1 MITKFRRLIR
11 KFSRETDGLVSV
23 EFAIYAPLLLFVF
36 AAIVTYFDAFR
47 QQNTNLKAAYTISD
61 LISRETNY
69 VNEDYIDSMHKLTQ
83 LLIRG
88 GTSMSLR
95 ISVVRWD
102 EGDNRYYVD
111 WSKVRG
117 TGYAEW
123 TDGTIQEIKDSLP
136 KMPDQERAIVVETNN
151 QVTPVFNVGLNIMNI
166 ENLVFSRPRFAP
178 QVVFVDTAPN
188 GKSHTDNAMKVAE
201 AAD

>member
-1 MITKFRRLIR
+1 MTRKFRRIIR
-11 KFSRETDGLVSV
+11 NFTRDTEGLVSV
-23 EFAIYAPLLLFVF
+23 EFAIYAPIMLFVF
-36 AAIVTYFDAFR
+36 ASIVTFFDGFR

-69 VNEDYIDSMHKLTQ
+69 VNEDYIDSMHKLTA
-83 LLIRG
+83 LLVRS
-88 GTSMSLR
+88 GTAISLR

-102 EGDNRYYVD
+102 EADGRYYVD

-117 TGYAEW
+117 TDYAEW
-123 TDGTIQEIKDSLP
+123 SDETIQNIKDSLP
-136 KMPDQERAIVVETNN
+136 VMPDQERTIVVETRNN
-151 QVTPVFNVGLNIMNI
+151 VTPVFNVGPDIMNI

-188 GKSHTDNAMKVAE
+188 DKSHSDNSNKVIQ
-201 AAD
+201 

>member
-1 MITKFRRLIR
+1 MTRKFRRIIR
-11 KFSRETDGLVSV
+11 NFTRDTEGLVSV
-23 EFAIYAPLLLFVF
+23 EFAIYAPIMLFVF
-36 AAIVTYFDAFR
+36 ASIVTFFDGFR

-69 VNEDYIDSMHKLTQ
+69 VNEDYIDSMHKLTA
-83 LLIRG
+83 LLVRS
-88 GTSMSLR
+88 GTAISLR

-102 EGDNRYYVD
+102 EADGRYYVD

-117 TGYAEW
+117 TDYAEW
-123 TDGTIQEIKDSLP
+123 SDETIQNIKDSLP
-136 KMPDQERAIVVETNN
+136 VMPDQERTIVVETRNY
-151 QVTPVFNVGLNIMNI
+151 VTPVFNVGPDIMNI

-188 GKSHTDNAMKVAE
+188 DKSHSDNSNKVIQ
-201 AAD
+201 

>member
-1 MITKFRRLIR
+1 MTRKFRRIIR
-11 KFSRETDGLVSV
+11 NFTRDTEGLVSV
-23 EFAIYAPLLLFVF
+23 EFAIYAPIMLFVF
-36 AAIVTYFDAFR
+36 ASIVTFFDGFR

-69 VNEDYIDSMHKLTQ
+69 VNEDYIDSMHKLTA
-83 LLIRG
+83 LLVRS
-88 GTSMSLR
+88 GTAISLR

-102 EGDNRYYVD
+102 EADGRYYVD

-117 TGYAEW
+117 TDYAEW
-123 TDGTIQEIKDSLP
+123 SDETIQNIKDSLP
-136 KMPDQERAIVVETNN
+136 VMPDQERTIVVETRNN
-151 QVTPVFNVGLNIMNI
+151 VTPVFNVGLDIMNI

-188 GKSHTDNAMKVAE
+188 DKSHSDNSNKVIQ
-201 AAD
+201 